1 MLKITYI
8 QTEITVIHLN
18 QTEGKH
24 VSVCKKW
31 QVEPYSDFWKSEQAF
46 DMQFG
51 EGGQEEAC
59 GLTECA
65 CVWERGWCGVRC
77 KSYTRE
83 QGGDEKRQN
92 R

>member
-31 QVEPYSDFWKSEQAF
+31 QVEPYSDLWKSEQAF

-65 CVWERGWCGVRC
+65 CV
-77 KSYTRE
+77 
-83 QGGDEKRQN
+83 
-92 R
+92 